1 VTSLPPQ
8 TLSFESMRALSLNLF
23 GIRLGGKLYGRLPV
37 KRICRDVT
45 IVGCFGEL
53 IEMGVIAWV
62 NAYVGFGR
70 STPKALGGGSAT
82 PFDLEVVS
90 TTPYNRSGV
99 APPHGAQIFLGLA
112 PWG

>member
-1 VTSLPPQ
+1 
-8 TLSFESMRALSLNLF
+8 MRALSLNLS

-90 TTPYNRSGV
+90 ATPYNRSGV
-99 APPHGAQIFLGLA
+99 APP
-112 PWG
+112 PWGPNFFRFGPLGVIFFIFFYF